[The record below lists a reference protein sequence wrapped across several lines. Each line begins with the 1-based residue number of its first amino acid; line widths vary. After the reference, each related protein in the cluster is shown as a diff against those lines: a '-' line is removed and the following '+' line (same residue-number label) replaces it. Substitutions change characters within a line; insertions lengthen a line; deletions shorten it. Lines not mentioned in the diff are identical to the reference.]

1 MTSTNMPRVQNVDTK
16 TDTPLPQL
24 REALQALKPGEKVRC
39 DNSKEEILRVREN
52 ITKRRHEIY
61 GADSHLD
68 YIEALLLAEAQG
80 QLEFRK

>member
-1 MTSTNMPRVQNVDTK
+1 MPRVQNADTK
-16 TDTPLPQL
+16 VETPLPQL
-24 REALQALKPGEKVRC
+24 QEALRNLKPGEKIRC
-39 DNSKEEILRVREN
+39 ENSKDEILRTRAN

-80 QLEFRK
+80 QLEFRS

>member
-1 MTSTNMPRVQNVDTK
+1 MPRVPNVDTK
-16 TDTPLPQL
+16 VETPLPQL
-24 REALQALKPGEKVRC
+24 QEAIRNLKSGEKVRC
-39 DNSKEEILRVREN
+39 ENSREEILRTREN

-80 QLEFRK
+80 QLEFRS